1 VAELGNP
8 TAGILLSPWRM
19 STVKIRAGSLF
30 RTPPSRIG
38 PAGAG
43 FGLEAFGE
51 RPYPSVRGF
60 KVENSF
66 STSFAQ
72 IESLLHR
79 LYTGIPCFALAG
91 GGLPGAKSRRQ
102 ILEQGQSRAD
112 EGSKKEGL
120 KLIKRT
126 PIKTAAEVCPL
137 CEGTGW
143 RSLPATSSA
152 PRDRRVTRCDCQL
165 RARNQTLLAAARIP
179 RRYEHCE
186 LASYTTDFP
195 GAHPSLAFAHLS
207 ASKFAQEYDPGDGTG
222 LLIIGKIGTGKTHL
236 AVGITKEL
244 ILNKG
249 ISCMFYDYRELLKEI
264 QNSYN
269 ATVQTTEL
277 DVLRPIF
284 ETDVLVLDELGAVK
298 PTEWVWDTVSLIL
311 NTRYNDNRTTII
323 TTNFEDQPAAGAG
336 GSISPA
342 RAASRSETLGD
353 RIGERMRSRLHEMC
367 RVIKMEGE
375 DFRQKFRS
383 ASFR

>member
-1 VAELGNP
+1 LP
-8 TAGILLSPWRM
+8 
-19 STVKIRAGSLF
+19 
-30 RTPPSRIG
+30 
-38 PAGAG
+38 
-43 FGLEAFGE
+43 
-51 RPYPSVRGF
+51 
-60 KVENSF
+60 
-66 STSFAQ
+66 
-72 IESLLHR
+72 
-79 LYTGIPCFALAG
+79 LAG
-91 GGLPGAKSRRQ
+91 NGHTGAKSKNRFSTREA
-102 ILEQGQSRAD
+102 LS
-112 EGSKKEGL
+112 GL
-120 KLIKRT
+120 NG
-126 PIKTAAEVCPL
+126 IKTAVEVCPL

-143 RSLPATSSA
+143 KTVPARAGSLK
-152 PRDRRVTRCDCQL
+152 DRRVTRCDCQL
-165 RARNQTLLAAARIP
+165 RMRNQGLLAAARIP

-186 LASYTTDFP
+186 LASYTIDFP
-195 GAHPSLAFAHLS
+195 GADPSLAFAHLT
-207 ASKFAQEYDPGDGTG
+207 ATTFAQEYDPRDGMG

-244 ILNKG
+244 ILNRG
-249 ISCMFYDYRELLKEI
+249 ISCLFYDYRELLKEI

-269 ATVQTTEL
+269 ATVKTTEL

-323 TTNFEDQPAAGAG
+323 TTNFEDQPAAGVNNS
-336 GSISPA
+336 GSAA
-342 RAASRSETLGD
+342 RAATRSETLGD